1 MDILVIGG
9 VAAGTK
15 TAAKLKREHRDYN
28 VTIITMGKDISY
40 AGCGLPYYVGG
51 VIENKESLIVNTP
64 ENFEKLT
71 QVKVIT
77 NTEALKINRDSKI
90 VSTKNVVTNEEKEF
104 KYDKLVIATGADP
117 IKPNLDGINLKGVYY
132 VRTPE
137 DAIKLRDIIENDE
150 IKRAVVVGGGFIG
163 LEIAENLLENNIK
176 TTVIDASESI
186 PPGFDKE
193 ISLYL
198 QEKLIDN
205 GIMVLTNEKVV
216 SIIGDEKVSKIKT
229 DKRVIKADLVIMSVG
244 IKPNT
249 KIAEECGLNLEDNK
263 TISVDYNMQTSDEN
277 IFAVG
282 DCASVK
288 NIITNK
294 VTWSPMGSSANKE
307 GRCVART
314 IAGKESK
321 FKGVL
326 GTSIVK
332 LLDINAA
339 RTGLTEEEAISLGYN
354 TESVIVPLDD
364 KAHYYPGAGLLFIKL
379 IADIDSEKILG
390 AQVFG
395 KGSVDKQIDTVA
407 TAIHFGGKLSDLQD
421 LDLAYAPPFSTAIS
435 PLGHAA
441 NVLLNKITEGVKIVR
456 FEDFIENKDS
466 YKIVDVNKVPTLE
479 NALYLDL
486 SSIDGKIENLNYDDK
501 ILLVCA
507 RGKRAYLTYNRMK
520 YYGYKDV
527 NILEG
532 GLSLNKEMGEYNTR
546 TKKISKG
553 SGFFIK

>member
-486 SSIDGKIENLNYDDK
+486 SSIDGKIENLNYDNK

-532 GLSLNKEMGEYNTR
+532 GLSLNKEMGEL
-546 TKKISKG
+546 
-553 SGFFIK
+553 

>member
-15 TAAKLKREHRDYN
+15 TAAKLKRENRDYN
-28 VTIITMGKDISY
+28 VTIITKGKDISY

-64 ENFEKLT
+64 KNFEKLT
-71 QVKVIT
+71 GVKVIT
-77 NTEALKINRDSKI
+77 DTEALKINRELKTVKAI
-90 VSTKNVVTNEEKEF
+90 NTITNEENEF
-104 KYDKLVIATGADP
+104 SYNKLVIATGADP
-117 IKPNLDGINLKGVYY
+117 IKPNLEGINLQGVHY

-137 DAIKLRDIIENDE
+137 DAINLREIIENED

-176 TTVIDASESI
+176 TTVVDACENI
-186 PPGFDKE
+186 PPGFDKDV
-193 ISLYL
+193 SRYL
-198 QEKLIDN
+198 QDKLIDE

-229 DKRVIKADLVIMSVG
+229 DKRAIKADIVIMSVG
-244 IKPNT
+244 IRPNSR
-249 KIAEECGLNLEDNK
+249 IAYDCGISLENNK
-263 TISVDYNMQTSDEN
+263 TISVNYKMQTDDED

-288 NIITNK
+288 NILTNNSA
-294 VTWSPMGSSANKE
+294 WSPMGSSANKE

-332 LLDINAA
+332 ILDISAA
-339 RTGLTEEEAISLGYN
+339 RTGLTEEEAKVYGYN
-354 TESVIVPLDD
+354 VESVIVPLDD
-364 KAHYYPGAGLLFIKL
+364 KAHYYPGSGLLFIKL
-379 IADIDSEKILG
+379 IADRKSEKILG

-407 TAIHFGGKLSDLQD
+407 TAIHFEGKLNDLQD

-441 NVLLNKITEGVKIVR
+441 NVLLNKIYEDVEIVR
-456 FEDFIENKDS
+456 FEEFINNQDE
-466 YKIVDVNKVPTLE
+466 YKIVDVNKVATLE
-479 NALYLDL
+479 DALFVDL
-486 SSIDGKIENLNYDDK
+486 SKINGKIEGLEYDDK
-501 ILLVCA
+501 ILLVCQ

-520 YYGYKDV
+520 HYGYTDISV
-527 NILEG
+527 LEG
-532 GLSLNKEMGEYNTR
+532 GLSLNKEMGEL
-546 TKKISKG
+546 
-553 SGFFIK
+553 

>member
-229 DKRVIKADLVIMSVG
+229 DKRAIKADLVIMSVG

-249 KIAEECGLNLEDNK
+249 KIAKECGLNLEDNK

-466 YKIVDVNKVPTLE
+466 YKIVDVNKLPTLE

-520 YYGYKDV
+520 YYGYNDV

-532 GLSLNKEMGEYNTR
+532 GLSLNKEMGEL
-546 TKKISKG
+546 
-553 SGFFIK
+553 

>member
-28 VTIITMGKDISY
+28 VTIITIGKDISY

-407 TAIHFGGKLSDLQD
+407 TAIYFGGKLSDLQD

-532 GLSLNKEMGEYNTR
+532 GLSLNKEMGEL
-546 TKKISKG
+546 
-553 SGFFIK
+553 

>member
-395 KGSVDKQIDTVA
+395 KGSVDKQIDIVA

-421 LDLAYAPPFSTAIS
+421 LELAYAPPFSTAIS

-532 GLSLNKEMGEYNTR
+532 GLSLNKEMGEL
-546 TKKISKG
+546 
-553 SGFFIK
+553 

>member
-15 TAAKLKREHRDYN
+15 TAAKLKRENRDYN

-532 GLSLNKEMGEYNTR
+532 GLSLNKEMGEL
-546 TKKISKG
+546 
-553 SGFFIK
+553 

>member
-395 KGSVDKQIDTVA
+395 KGSVDKQIDIVA

-479 NALYLDL
+479 NALYLNL

-532 GLSLNKEMGEYNTR
+532 GLSLNKEMGEL
-546 TKKISKG
+546 
-553 SGFFIK
+553 

>member
-395 KGSVDKQIDTVA
+395 KGSVDKQIDIVA

-532 GLSLNKEMGEYNTR
+532 GLSLNKEMGEL
-546 TKKISKG
+546 
-553 SGFFIK
+553 